1 MTGARSRPMAAD
13 GRRMRTSPPRHPGI
27 ELSGSIRV
35 SMERVRAGVGPYIQ
49 GRQTM
54 RPSRPPIMRL
64 VGTRARPSCL
74 VWCFI

>member
-1 MTGARSRPMAAD
+1 
-13 GRRMRTSPPRHPGI
+13 MRTSPPRHPGI

-64 VGTRARPSCL
+64 VGKGHGRR
-74 VWCFI
+74 VWSGVLYKLSSMLAG